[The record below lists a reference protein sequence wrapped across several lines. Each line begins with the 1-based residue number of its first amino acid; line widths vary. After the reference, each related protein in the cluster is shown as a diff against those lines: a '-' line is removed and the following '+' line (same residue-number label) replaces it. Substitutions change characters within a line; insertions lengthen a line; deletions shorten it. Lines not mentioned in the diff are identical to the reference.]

1 VKPAAAAAAVDAVAG
16 EAEALALVEAALR
29 RRHAHRLKA
38 LHEALAGLFLI
49 YSYFR

>member
-16 EAEALALVEAALR
+16 EAEALAVVEAALR

-38 LHEALAGLFLI
+38 LAGLFLI
-49 YSYFR
+49 IYSYFR

>member
-16 EAEALALVEAALR
+16 EAEALAVVEAALR

-38 LHEALAGLFLI
+38 LAGLLLI